1 MFIDLFLCLIVVV
14 VSLFVG
20 CTFLRVY
27 LRIVSSLIISII
39 SIPFSLVC
47 KCWQWSLKG
56 KSMSDREKMST
67 NANFESTQRCLEVM
81 TSVKVRQKLNLSV
94 PRWVFV
100 VISIFLLI
108 IIISSI
114 YYLNNFQ
121 VRRIFR
127 DRMPRGYFEKQLRRN
142 SLQLQS
148 FDSFCCLTWLQW

>member
-1 MFIDLFLCLIVVV
+1 MFIGLFLCLIVVV

-20 CTFLRVY
+20 CIFLTVY
-27 LRIVSSLIISII
+27 LRIVSSLIINII
-39 SIPFSLVC
+39 GIPFSSVC
-47 KCWQWSLKG
+47 KCWQWSL

-67 NANFESTQRCLEVM
+67 NANFESTQRCVEVM

-94 PRWVFV
+94 PWWVFG

-127 DRMPRGYFEKQLRRN
+127 DRMPCGYFEKQLRSN

-148 FDSFCCLTWLQW
+148 LDSFCCLTWLQQ